1 MKTALSRRLFKD
13 TAEKFAV
20 GGSVVKPKME
30 SGIASGMMPP
40 TPAPT
45 PAPSMP
51 KPTAPM
57 AGAMSPMPTPTPPM
71 ANRPMTG
78 QEGAMLVDNLQKT
91 FMENIDKAETEEEL
105 MDAMRTNR
113 MTKEERVNELAD
125 IVGAEDAK
133 KTPESVLMLLQP
145 LLEQMNVQASSM
157 DIMGA

>member
-1 MKTALSRRLFKD
+1 
-13 TAEKFAV
+13 
-20 GGSVVKPKME
+20 
-30 SGIASGMMPP
+30 MMPP

-105 MDAMRTNR
+105 MDAMRTNQ

-145 LLEQMNVQASSM
+145 LLEQMNAQASSM